1 MHFGTH
7 ALVYTDNMHLK
18 RTQTLGGARSLLH
31 DLFCIT
37 LPQKLEHKFAAVPKR
52 ETVTLIFIYLFEDL
66 VVAGYVNHEI

>member
-1 MHFGTH
+1 MHFGAH

-37 LPQKLEHKFAAVPKR
+37 LPWKLG
-52 ETVTLIFIYLFEDL
+52 ETQVCRSSIKGYSHINIYLF
-66 VVAGYVNHEI
+66 I

>member
-18 RTQTLGGARSLLH
+18 RTQTLAGARSLLH

-37 LPQKLEHKFAAVPKR
+37 LPRKLGETQVRRSSQKGHSH
-52 ETVTLIFIYLFEDL
+52 IDIYLF
-66 VVAGYVNHEI
+66 I